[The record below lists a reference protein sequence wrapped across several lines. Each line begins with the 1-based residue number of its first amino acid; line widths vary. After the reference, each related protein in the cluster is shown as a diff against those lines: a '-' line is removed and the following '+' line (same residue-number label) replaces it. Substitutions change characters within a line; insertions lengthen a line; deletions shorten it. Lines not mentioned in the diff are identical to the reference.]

1 MVEFGRRDLA
11 YLMRENYEP
20 MFQSLLNEATA
31 IQSLEE
37 LVTLPIESTAKLF
50 YTYEVGMDG

>member
-1 MVEFGRRDLA
+1 ML
-11 YLMRENYEP
+11 ENYEP

-50 YTYEVGMDG
+50 YTCAIRIDC

>member
-1 MVEFGRRDLA
+1 
-11 YLMRENYEP
+11 

-37 LVTLPIESTAKLF
+37 LVTLPIESMAKLF
-50 YTYEVGMDG
+50 YTYEVWMDG

>member
-1 MVEFGRRDLA
+1 
-11 YLMRENYEP
+11 

-50 YTYEVGMDG
+50 YTFAVEMG